1 MGFAPIKNRLKFH
14 FTRHD
19 LWALRTAIRLP
30 LTAVCLPLMIAFFW
44 VFLPVSMLV
53 FLGAVTGGSL
63 GLAADK
69 IILPMIAV
77 LLCVTLVG
85 VIRAIGWFFE
95 WYFIAAGLMLG
106 RTGMAKQKLKKL
118 RQQLTRLDLDYLT
131 SQSVKQ

>member
-1 MGFAPIKNRLKFH
+1 MLATYDRVLLGISTRFH
-14 FTRHD
+14 AGISGR
-19 LWALRTAIRLP
+19 P
-30 LTAVCLPLMIAFFW
+30 
-44 VFLPVSMLV
+44 
-53 FLGAVTGGSL
+53 VTGGSL

-77 LLCVTLVG
+77 LLCVTLAG